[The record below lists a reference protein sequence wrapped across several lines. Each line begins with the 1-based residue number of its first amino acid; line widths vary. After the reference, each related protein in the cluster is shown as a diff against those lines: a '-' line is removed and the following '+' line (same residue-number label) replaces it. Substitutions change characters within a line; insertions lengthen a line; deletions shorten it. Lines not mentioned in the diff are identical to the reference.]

1 MSIFNPFVSS
11 CEHERNLDWI
21 LKRVKGMPQKEEMER
36 ALEEARAINKRADG
50 LVKQVE
56 NVIDNATE
64 AAKEEIK
71 NDLDNSIGRIEDA
84 ERNTLAKAEEV
95 KNAIDNA
102 TYNAKLEIST
112 HVNSQ
117 LAEIRRMAEA
127 VSEDAGYVE
136 QVVTDAASAIK
147 NKINNDIDSRYS
159 ELSTQLSS
167 KIAGDIQTAKSS
179 LSSENSASLDA
190 HKTALTTHV
199 GTELSTAKSNL
210 ENTVN
215 EGYNAKVAEFEA
227 SAKNYVDGYV
237 PHAVAQSVNERFA
250 TCGVFIPV
258 SAWVNKTARVEAT
271 INVDVSTLFV
281 TYSPGSFNDWYDNCV
296 RCTGVDGRF
305 LEFECAT
312 VPVRELYIYVVAVE
326 NFVVED

>member
-1 MSIFNPFVSS
+1 MSFFNHFVSS

-21 LKRVKGMPQKEEMER
+21 LKRVKGMPQKEEMES

-56 NVIDNATE
+56 QVIDNATE

-71 NDLDNSIGRIEDA
+71 KDLDDSIGRIEDA

-95 KNAIDNA
+95 KTAIDNA

-112 HVNSQ
+112 HVNAQ
-117 LAEIRRMAEA
+117 LTEIRRMVED
-127 VSEDAGYVE
+127 VSEDAGFVE
-136 QVVTDAASAIK
+136 QVVTDAASALK
-147 NKINNDIDSRYS
+147 NQIINDIDSRYS
-159 ELSTQLSS
+159 TLSTQLSS
-167 KIAGDIQTAKSS
+167 KIAGDIQTAKNT

-215 EGYNAKVAEFEA
+215 EGYNAKVVELEGHV
-227 SAKNYVDGYV
+227 NDYV
-237 PHAVAQSVNERFA
+237 PHAVANAVASRFV

-258 SAWVNKTARVEAT
+258 SAWSNNTAIVSANMDVDKT
-271 INVDVSTLFV
+271 TLFV
-281 TYSPGSFNDWYDNCV
+281 TYSPSSFDAWYDNGVRCV
-296 RCTGVDGRF
+296 RADGVY
-305 LEFECAT
+305 LEFVCAT
-312 VPVRELYIYVVAVE
+312 VPTEEIYVYVVAVE
-326 NFVVED
+326 NMVVED